1 MQLEAVESPKVR
13 ESGLVIGEA
22 TLEDV
27 SAEQNLRPKKLDE
40 YIGQT
45 KIVNNLK
52 IFLKAA
58 LRRSE
63 ALDHVLLF
71 GPPGL
76 GKTSLAIIL
85 ANEMGANIKTVHA
98 PSVEKSGDLAAV
110 LTNLEEGDV
119 LFIDEIHRLRP
130 QIEEILYPAM
140 EDYSLDLMIG
150 QGTAARSIKIELP
163 KFTMV
168 GATTRAGMIS
178 APLRGRFGIVN
189 HLDFY
194 SKKDLEII
202 IHRSAEILN
211 VEIEATGASELAKR
225 SRGTPRIA
233 NRLLRRVRDYAEI
246 LGDGRITG
254 ALAQKGLDEME
265 VDRFGLD
272 EIDRKLL
279 LTIIEKF
286 GGGPVGVGT
295 ISASVSEDRESIEE
309 MIEPYLIQI
318 GFLNR
323 TPRGRM
329 ATAAAYNHFGYKV
342 PVVEQL
348 QAMAG

>member
-1 MQLEAVESPKVR
+1 
-13 ESGLVIGEA
+13 
-22 TLEDV
+22 
-27 SAEQNLRPKKLDE
+27 
-40 YIGQT
+40 
-45 KIVNNLK
+45 
-52 IFLKAA
+52 
-58 LRRSE
+58 
-63 ALDHVLLF
+63 
-71 GPPGL
+71 
-76 GKTSLAIIL
+76 
-85 ANEMGANIKTVHA
+85 
-98 PSVEKSGDLAAV
+98 
-110 LTNLEEGDV
+110 
-119 LFIDEIHRLRP
+119 
-130 QIEEILYPAM
+130 
-140 EDYSLDLMIG
+140 
-150 QGTAARSIKIELP
+150 
-163 KFTMV
+163 
-168 GATTRAGMIS
+168 MIS

>member
-1 MQLEAVESPKVR
+1 MALELVESPVR
-13 ESGLVIGEA
+13 QNGLVVGQA
-22 TLEDV
+22 TIEDV
-27 SAEQNLRPKKLDE
+27 QAEQSLRPKRLDE

-58 LRRSE
+58 LRRGE

-85 ANEMGANIKTVHA
+85 ANELGAGLKTLHA
-98 PSVEKSGDLAAV
+98 PSVEKQGDLAGI

-119 LFIDEIHRLRP
+119 LFIDEIHRLKP

-140 EDYSLDLMIG
+140 EDFQLDLMIG
-150 QGTAARSIKIELP
+150 QGTAARSIKIDLP
-163 KFTMV
+163 KFTLV

-194 SKKDLEII
+194 PKKDLEII
-202 IHRSAEILN
+202 VHRSAEILG
-211 VEIEATGASELAKR
+211 VEIEATGADELARR

-254 ALAQKGLDEME
+254 KITQRGLDEMQ

-272 EIDRKLL
+272 EVDRKLL
-279 LTIIEKF
+279 LSIIEKF
-286 GGGPVGVGT
+286 EGGPVGVGT
-295 ISASVSEDRESIEE
+295 ISASISEDRESIEE

-323 TPRGRM
+323 TPRGRIVTD
-329 ATAAAYNHFGYKV
+329 AGYKHFGFEP
-342 PVVEQL
+342 PVVEQA
-348 QAMAG
+348 QAIAS